1 MMYVV
6 EDGIGRS
13 PDLHPETI
21 TIKYK
26 LTTTDRAQ
34 THDHPDMQMF
44 ALTVM
49 IFEKATDNSL
59 VHHRTYMQCLWQ
71 LLPGWPCQNCIRKRI
86 RKEALK
92 TPK

>member
-6 EDGIGRS
+6 GEGIFRS

-44 ALTVM
+44 ALTT
-49 IFEKATDNSL
+49 A
-59 VHHRTYMQCLWQ
+59 
-71 LLPGWPCQNCIRKRI
+71 LLGGFLGHVTFKSCYDF
-86 RKEALK
+86 
-92 TPK
+92 